1 MLQKNFKLKFFIIKF
16 LIFSI
21 FSQCVGSLT
30 KEYPQKRYYLITV
43 EEQNFKKSRK
53 KFPYLRVNKFK
64 ISNLYEGK
72 NFIYKLSDVRY
83 EADFY
88 SEFLVFPASNITEI
102 FQQWILKTEIGTLP
116 PPTLFENEKLY
127 TLSGQIL
134 SLYGNFIDSN
144 NPGAVM
150 ELDIYIQRSSDSG
163 VIFKKSYRQ
172 IIKIPNTQADELV
185 KGWNQAIT
193 NILLELE
200 SDLKKVEAL

>member
-1 MLQKNFKLKFFIIKF
+1 MYYWKSLKLKFFIVKF
-16 LIFSI
+16 LIFI
-21 FSQCVGSLT
+21 FSLQCVGSFT

-53 KFPYLRVNKFK
+53 KFPYLKVNKFK

-72 NFIYKLSDVRY
+72 NFIYKLSGVRY
-83 EADFY
+83 DADFY
-88 SEFLVFPASNITEI
+88 SEFLVFPASNITEL
-102 FQQWILKTEIGTLP
+102 FQQWILKTEIGTL

-134 SLYGNFIDSN
+134 SLYGDFIDSN
-144 NPGAVM
+144 NPAAVM
-150 ELDIYIQRSSDSG
+150 ELDIYIQRTSDSG
-163 VIFKKSYRQ
+163 VIFKKNYKQ

-200 SDLKKVEAL
+200 SDLKKVETL